1 MSAMAATH
9 DLDRLIDAALALAER
24 RGWRELALADIAR
37 EAGLPLAR
45 VHGLAPS
52 KTAILEAHMRRTDAA
67 VLSGAPADPGSDARD
82 RLFDAVMRR
91 FDAMA
96 PGKAGLRAI
105 VHDLSSDP
113 AGALCLGPGLMRA
126 MAWTLEAAGIDSG
139 GWRGRL
145 KAKGLAL
152 LYLSVL
158 RVWLGDDSAEQ
169 SKTMAALDRGL
180 RRAEQAFRFCEDF
193 ARWTAR
199 QGTATEPQAADSPP
213 PTRSR
218 KVKKKKKNK
227 KL

>member
-1 MSAMAATH
+1 MAATP

-24 RGWRELALADIAR
+24 RGWRGLALADIAR

-67 VLSGAPADPGSDARD
+67 VLAGAPADQGDDARD

-96 PGKAGLRAI
+96 PAKAGLRAI
-105 VHDLSSDP
+105 AHDLAGDP

-145 KAKGLAL
+145 KTKGLAL

-180 RRAEQAFRFCEDF
+180 RQAEQVLRFCEDF
-193 ARWTAR
+193 QRHVSPKSPATNQDG
-199 QGTATEPQAADSPP
+199 QGIGPSK
-213 PTRSR
+213 RS
-218 KVKKKKKNK
+218 KKIKKKSKKQ
-227 KL
+227 

>member
-1 MSAMAATH
+1 MAATT

-24 RGWRELALADIAR
+24 RGWRGLALADIAR
-37 EAGLPLAR
+37 EAKLPLGR

-67 VLSGAPADPGSDARD
+67 VLSGTSADPGDDARD

-96 PGKAGLRAI
+96 SAKAGLRAI
-105 VHDLSSDP
+105 VHDLSGDP
-113 AGALCLGPGLMRA
+113 ATALRLGPGLMRA

-145 KAKGLAL
+145 KTKGLAL
-152 LYLSVL
+152 LYLAVL
-158 RVWLGDDSAEQ
+158 RVWLGDESAEQ

-180 RRAEQAFRFCEDF
+180 RQGEQIFRLCEDAGRWA
-193 ARWTAR
+193 ARNSA
-199 QGTATEPQAADSPP
+199 ESPRGP
-213 PTRSR
+213 ESRTPKKRTRKS
-218 KVKKKKKNK
+218 KKKSKKQ
-227 KL
+227 